1 MLAQIR
7 PLQLIFQRASIW
19 LNDLAYSVTDEHK
32 KEVIEYPDD
41 EETFLRYEGDTRD
54 GKPWGNGTMQ
64 YKSGE
69 TYTGQVLTGPML

>member
-1 MLAQIR
+1 M
-7 PLQLIFQRASIW
+7 
-19 LNDLAYSVTDEHK
+19 
-32 KEVIEYPDD
+32 IEYPDD

-69 TYTGQVLTGPML
+69 TYTGQVLRPRGRVN